1 MEKFSRQ
8 NMTVYYKIFV
18 VHFFSN
24 NIMHLWKGRGDA
36 TPKKCPGRGLK
47 KKKKIGVCVAKR
59 VAYIYGWMEWVRL
72 WLGDPT
78 LSNALSRTILS

>member
-1 MEKFSRQ
+1 
-8 NMTVYYKIFV
+8 
-18 VHFFSN
+18 
-24 NIMHLWKGRGDA
+24 MHLWKGRGDA

>member
-1 MEKFSRQ
+1 MERSRRCDTKE
-8 NMTVYYKIFV
+8 MPR
-18 VHFFSN
+18 
-24 NIMHLWKGRGDA
+24 KGA
-36 TPKKCPGRGLK
+36 EK
-47 KKKKIGVCVAKR
+47 KKKKIEGVCVAKR